1 MPSFTWGASRSAKFS
16 APGGMG
22 MSIQAIGQ
30 DNANSWLAQML
41 ASYTG
46 QTSSAASSL
55 ESLLGTGSTTSD
67 DTASSS
73 ASSST
78 ASVGSFNDIL
88 QALLSGNGSVGY
100 DMTTGTL
107 TDLSGS
113 TLTGVMGPPP
123 PGEGMDGISR
133 EVTETENEDGS
144 LSRSVTMTDA
154 DGNVVGTETTTQNAD
169 GSYSTVMT
177 MVQADGT
184 TTTRTMTGAY
194 DADGNFVEKNTLTAA
209 DGTVLESG
217 TVTTAQ
223 DGSFTSTMTVTD
235 AEGRTST
242 RTASGEYADDGS
254 FTVISS
260 LAAADGTILETGT
273 ETTAADGSYTS
284 TVTRT
289 GPDGNTVTETASY
302 DAEGTLL
309 SSSTSTTTSG
319 SGATASS
326 DSSSGSSGSSSSSSD
341 SEETTTTVTTAFT
354 TEGMEQT
361 TVVTDADGNI
371 VSKTVK
377 EFPFSADAEGQ
388 SFGATE
394 ASKDGLSSM
403 LDQYAKGRYG
413 ADRYAAMAASGESG
427 GQSGFSA
434 QA

>member
-1 MPSFTWGASRSAKFS
+1 
-16 APGGMG
+16 

-55 ESLLGTGSTTSD
+55 ESLLGTGSTTGD
-67 DTASSS
+67 DAASSS
-73 ASSST
+73 SSSST

-88 QALLSGNGSVGY
+88 QALLAGNGSVGY

-113 TLTGVMGPPP
+113 TQIGAMPPPP

-133 EVTETENEDGS
+133 EVTETENQDGS

-194 DADGNFVEKNTLTAA
+194 DADGNFVENNTLTAA
-209 DGTVLESG
+209 DGTVIESG
-217 TVTTAQ
+217 TITTAQ

-242 RTASGEYADDGS
+242 RTSAGAYTEDGS
-254 FTVISS
+254 FTVKSS
-260 LAAADGTILETGT
+260 LADAAGNILETGS
-273 ETTAADGSYTS
+273 EITAADGSSTY

-289 GPDGNTVTETASY
+289 GPDGKTATETEAY
-302 DAEGTLL
+302 DAFGALV
-309 SSSTSTTTSG
+309 STSTSTPTSG
-319 SGATASS
+319 ASS
-326 DSSSGSSGSSSSSSD
+326 GTSQAAGSGGSSGSSGDSSESSG
-341 SEETTTTVTTAFT
+341 SEETTTTVTTAFS
-354 TEGMEQT
+354 TEGMTQT

-427 GQSGFSA
+427 GQGGFSA

>member
-1 MPSFTWGASRSAKFS
+1 
-16 APGGMG
+16 

-55 ESLLGTGSTTSD
+55 ESLLGTGGTTGD
-67 DTASSS
+67 DTANSSS
-73 ASSST
+73 SSST

-113 TLTGVMGPPP
+113 TQAGTMPPP
-123 PGEGMDGISR
+123 PGEGMDGIDR
-133 EVTETENEDGS
+133 EVSETENEDGS
-144 LSRSVTMTDA
+144 VSRSVTMTDA
-154 DGNVVGTETTTQNAD
+154 DGNVVGTEKTTQNAD

-184 TTTRTMTGAY
+184 TMTRSMTGSY
-194 DADGNFVEKNTLTAA
+194 DASGNFVEKNTLTAA

-217 TVTTAQ
+217 TITTAQ
-223 DGSFTSTMTVTD
+223 DGSFTSTMTATGPD
-235 AEGRTST
+235 GKTT
-242 RTASGEYADDGS
+242 THNASGAYAADGS
-254 FTVISS
+254 FTVKSS
-260 LAAADGTILETGT
+260 LADADGNILETGT
-273 ETTAADGSYTS
+273 EVTAADGSTTYTVS
-284 TVTRT
+284 RT
-289 GPDGNTVTETASY
+289 GPDGKTATETEAY
-302 DAEGTLL
+302 DAYGALV
-309 SSSTSTTTSG
+309 STSTSTPASGASSGTSQAAG
-319 SGATASS
+319 SGG
-326 DSSSGSSGSSSSSSD
+326 SSGSSGDSSESSG
-341 SEETTTTVTTAFT
+341 SEETTTTVTTAFS
-354 TEGMEQT
+354 TEGMTQT

-377 EFPFSADAEGQ
+377 EFPFSSKAEGQ

-413 ADRYAAMAASGESG
+413 ADRYAAMASSGDSD

>member
-1 MPSFTWGASRSAKFS
+1 
-16 APGGMG
+16 
-22 MSIQAIGQ
+22 MSVQAIGQ
-30 DNANSWLAQML
+30 SNANSWLAQML

-55 ESLLGTGSTTSD
+55 ESLLGTGSTTGD
-67 DTASSS
+67 DTANSS

-88 QALLSGNGSVGY
+88 QALLAGNGAVGY

-107 TDLSGS
+107 TDLSGA
-113 TLTGVMGPPP
+113 TQTGAMPP
-123 PGEGMDGISR
+123 PGEGLDGINR
-133 EVTETENEDGS
+133 EVSETENADGS

-184 TTTRTMTGAY
+184 TTTRAMTGAY

-209 DGTVLESG
+209 DGTVIESG
-217 TVTTAQ
+217 TITTAQ
-223 DGSFTSTMTVTD
+223 DGSFTSTMTATGPD
-235 AEGRTST
+235 GKTTTHS
-242 RTASGEYADDGS
+242 ASGAYADDGS
-254 FTVISS
+254 FTVKSS
-260 LAAADGTILETGT
+260 LADADGNILESGT
-273 ETTAADGSYTS
+273 EITAADGSTTY

-289 GPDGNTVTETASY
+289 GPDGKTATETEAY
-302 DAEGTLL
+302 DAYGVLV
-309 SSSTSTTTSG
+309 STSTSTPTSG
-319 SGATASS
+319 ASS
-326 DSSSGSSGSSSSSSD
+326 GTSQAAGSGGSSGSSGDLSESSG
-341 SEETTTTVTTAFT
+341 SEETTTTVTTAFS
-354 TEGMEQT
+354 TEGMTQT

-371 VSKTVK
+371 VSKSVK

>member
-1 MPSFTWGASRSAKFS
+1 
-16 APGGMG
+16 

-55 ESLLGTGSTTSD
+55 ESLLGTGSSTGD

-113 TLTGVMGPPP
+113 TQAGAMPPPP

-154 DGNVVGTETTTQNAD
+154 DGKVVGTETATQNAD

-177 MVQADGT
+177 MVQADGK

-209 DGTVLESG
+209 DGTVIESG

-223 DGSFTSTMTVTD
+223 DGSFTSAMTMTGPD
-235 AEGRTST
+235 GKTST

-254 FTVISS
+254 FTMKSS

-289 GPDGNTVTETASY
+289 GPDGQAVTETETY
-302 DAEGTLL
+302 DALGSLV
-309 SSSTSTTTSG
+309 STSTTS
-319 SGATASS
+319 ASS
-326 DSSSGSSGSSSSSSD
+326 GTAQAAASDGAGGSSGSSSESSD
-341 SEETTTTVTTAFT
+341 SKETTTTVTTAFS
-354 TEGMEQT
+354 TEGMTQT
-361 TVVTDADGNI
+361 TVVTDADGKI

-413 ADRYAAMAASGESG
+413 ADRYAAMASSGDSD

>member
-1 MPSFTWGASRSAKFS
+1 
-16 APGGMG
+16 

-55 ESLLGTGSTTSD
+55 ESLLGTGSSTGD

-113 TLTGVMGPPP
+113 TQAGAMPPPP

-154 DGNVVGTETTTQNAD
+154 DGKVVGTETATQNAD

-177 MVQADGT
+177 MVQADGK

-209 DGTVLESG
+209 DGTVIESG

-223 DGSFTSTMTVTD
+223 DGSFTSAMTMTGPD
-235 AEGRTST
+235 GKTST

-254 FTVISS
+254 FTVKSS

-289 GPDGNTVTETASY
+289 GPDGQAVTETETY
-302 DAEGTLL
+302 DALGSLV
-309 SSSTSTTTSG
+309 STSTTS
-319 SGATASS
+319 ASS
-326 DSSSGSSGSSSSSSD
+326 GTAQAAASDGAGGSSGSSSESSD
-341 SEETTTTVTTAFT
+341 SKETTTTVTTAFS
-354 TEGMEQT
+354 TEGMTQT
-361 TVVTDADGNI
+361 TVVTDADGKI

-377 EFPFSADAEGQ
+377 EFPFSAGAEGQ

-413 ADRYAAMAASGESG
+413 ADRYAAMASSGDSD